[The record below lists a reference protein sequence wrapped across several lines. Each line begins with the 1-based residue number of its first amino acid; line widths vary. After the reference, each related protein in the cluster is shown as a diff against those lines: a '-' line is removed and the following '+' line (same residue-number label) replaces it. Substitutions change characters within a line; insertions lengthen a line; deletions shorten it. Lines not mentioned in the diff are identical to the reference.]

1 MMHHCLSQVST
12 MKIFLAPLTITI
24 YTYLFG
30 VIQVGILGV
39 VFEGVPNFVLTS
51 FNEFINVAYVVC
63 MYVCM

>member
-1 MMHHCLSQVST
+1 